1 MKSAGLSWVG
11 TIVGVAGLAVVG
23 IGGYNWLNSGCPLG
37 GCGSET
43 AIVQA
48 SAAAADAKSGG
59 CCPLGEANVQTV
71 AAKAECSDKSSC
83 ETATAC
89 ESKTACGDTTEAT
102 VTTVAA
108 TAKAEGCCMNK
119 SATEC
124 CKSEGK
130 ECLPTNCAEKADGC
144 TDKTD
149 KGQHADDPS

>member
-1 MKSAGLSWVG
+1 MKNAGLSWVG
-11 TIVGVAGLAVVG
+11 TIVGVAGLAAVG

-37 GCGSET
+37 GCSTET

-48 SAAAADAKSGG
+48 SAAAAAVKADG
-59 CCPLGEANVQTV
+59 CCPLGESNVQTV
-71 AAKAECSDKSSC
+71 AATGECADKAGC
-83 ETATAC
+83 EG
-89 ESKTACGDTTEAT
+89 KTACGEKTTEAA

-130 ECLPTNCAEKADGC
+130 ECQPANCAEKAGSC
-144 TDKTD
+144 GDKAE
-149 KGQHADDPS
+149 KHQHAADPS